1 MKLPA
6 ALDGLKEEIIANLS
20 GRYRR
25 RSDSCSCSGSG
36 SASNADLLQ
45 QPRSS
50 TPVTSQKLR
59 SSSLGTDIKKY
70 RLSSE
75 PSDATAS
82 IPSYDFYCRNASPNL
97 RNMISRK
104 IMPTDDLITLSD
116 SLPTSSNG
124 LTTSSNGLTTSADG
138 LATSADDLPTSADGL
153 ATSADDLPT
162 VSLFDHDQFDISD
175 RIIPAYYIN
184 EHGIKGGALQFSFY
198 DSILDSIRNLRVL
211 TPYQRTYLT
220 QCSKEECLE
229 MIREY
234 NQVIQSF
241 IDNQLL
247 EPDTEPKGMDQPS
260 SP

>member
-1 MKLPA
+1 
-6 ALDGLKEEIIANLS
+6 
-20 GRYRR
+20 
-25 RSDSCSCSGSG
+25 
-36 SASNADLLQ
+36 
-45 QPRSS
+45 
-50 TPVTSQKLR
+50 
-59 SSSLGTDIKKY
+59 
-70 RLSSE
+70 
-75 PSDATAS
+75 
-82 IPSYDFYCRNASPNL
+82 
-97 RNMISRK
+97 MISRK
-104 IMPTDDLITLSD
+104 IMPTDNLITLSD

-124 LTTSSNGLTTSADG
+124 LTTSAGSLP
-138 LATSADDLPTSADGL
+138 TSADDLPTSSGSLPTSSNDLPTSADGL
-153 ATSADDLPT
+153 TTSSNGLPT

-184 EHGIKGGALQFSFY
+184 EYGIKGGALQFSFY

-211 TPYQRTYLT
+211 TPYQCTYLE

-247 EPDTEPKGMDQPS
+247 ETDTEPKGMDQPS

>member
-25 RSDSCSCSGSG
+25 HSSGG

-45 QPRSS
+45 NERSS

-59 SSSLGTDIKKY
+59 SSSLGTESKKY

-75 PSDATAS
+75 PSDTTAS
-82 IPSYDFYCRNASPNL
+82 IPPYDFYCRNASPNL

-104 IMPTDDLITLSD
+104 IMPTDG
-116 SLPTSSNG
+116 LPTSSDD
-124 LTTSSNGLTTSADG
+124 LVTSSGSLP
-138 LATSADDLPTSADGL
+138 TSADDLPTSSDGL
-153 ATSADDLPT
+153 VTS
-162 VSLFDHDQFDISD
+162 SLFDHDQFDISD

-184 EHGIKGGALQFSFY
+184 EHGIKGGAFQFSFY
-198 DSILDSIRNLRVL
+198 DSILDSIRNLRAL
-211 TPYQRTYLT
+211 TPYQRTYLE

-241 IDNQLL
+241 IANQLL
-247 EPDTEPKGMDQPS
+247 EPETEPKGMDQPS

>member
-25 RSDSCSCSGSG
+25 HSDSCSCSG

-45 QPRSS
+45 QSRSS
-50 TPVTSQKLR
+50 TPVTSQKFR
-59 SSSLGTDIKKY
+59 SSSLGTESKKY
-70 RLSSE
+70 RLSCE
-75 PSDATAS
+75 PCDATVS
-82 IPSYDFYCRNASPNL
+82 IPPYDFYCRNASPNL
-97 RNMISRK
+97 RSMISRK
-104 IMPTDDLITLSD
+104 IMPTDDLPTSSG
-116 SLPTSSNG
+116 SLPTSSG
-124 LTTSSNGLTTSADG
+124 SLPTSSDDLVTSADG
-138 LATSADDLPTSADGL
+138 LTTSVDGL
-153 ATSADDLPT
+153 ATSSGSLPTSADDLPT

-198 DSILDSIRNLRVL
+198 DSILDSIRNMRAL
-211 TPYQRTYLT
+211 TPYQYTYLT

-241 IDNQLL
+241 IANQLL
-247 EPDTEPKGMDQPS
+247 ETDTEPKGMDQPS

>member
-25 RSDSCSCSGSG
+25 RSGSGSG

-59 SSSLGTDIKKY
+59 SSSLGTESKKY

-75 PSDATAS
+75 PSDTTAS
-82 IPSYDFYCRNASPNL
+82 IPPYDFYCRNASPNL

-116 SLPTSSNG
+116 SLLTSSNG
-124 LTTSSNGLTTSADG
+124 LTTSSDG
-138 LATSADDLPTSADGL
+138 LPTS
-153 ATSADDLPT
+153 
-162 VSLFDHDQFDISD
+162 SLFDHDQFDISD

-198 DSILDSIRNLRVL
+198 DSILDSIRNMRAL
-211 TPYQRTYLT
+211 TPYQRTYLE

-241 IDNQLL
+241 IANHLL
-247 EPDTEPKGMDQPS
+247 DPETEPKGMDQPS

>member
-25 RSDSCSCSGSG
+25 HSSSG

-45 QPRSS
+45 QPRSRSS

-59 SSSLGTDIKKY
+59 SSSLGTESKKY

-75 PSDATAS
+75 PSDATVS
-82 IPSYDFYCRNASPNL
+82 IPPYDFYCRNVSPNL
-97 RNMISRK
+97 RNMISRN
-104 IMPTDDLITLSD
+104 IMPTDDLNTLSD
-116 SLPTSSNG
+116 SL
-124 LTTSSNGLTTSADG
+124 LTSSNGLTTSADG
-138 LATSADDLPTSADGL
+138 LPTSADDLP
-153 ATSADDLPT
+153 TSADDLPT

-184 EHGIKGGALQFSFY
+184 EHGIKGGAFLFSFY
-198 DSILDSIRNLRVL
+198 DSILDSIRNMRVL

-241 IDNQLL
+241 IANHLL
-247 EPDTEPKGMDQPS
+247 EPETEPKGMDQPS

>member
-25 RSDSCSCSGSG
+25 HSSGG

-45 QPRSS
+45 NERSS

-59 SSSLGTDIKKY
+59 SSSLGTESKKY

-75 PSDATAS
+75 P
-82 IPSYDFYCRNASPNL
+82 YDFYCRNVSPNL
-97 RNMISRK
+97 RTMISRK
-104 IMPTDDLITLSD
+104 IMPTDG
-116 SLPTSSNG
+116 LPTSSNG
-124 LTTSSNGLTTSADG
+124 LPTSSDG
-138 LATSADDLPTSADGL
+138 LPTS
-153 ATSADDLPT
+153 
-162 VSLFDHDQFDISD
+162 SLFDHDQFDISD

-184 EHGIKGGALQFSFY
+184 EHGIKGGAFQFSFY
-198 DSILDSIRNLRVL
+198 DSILDSIRNLRAL
-211 TPYQRTYLT
+211 TPYQHTYLE

-241 IDNQLL
+241 IANHLL
-247 EPDTEPKGMDQPS
+247 DPETEPKGMDQPS